1 MFDTLILQYLNKLV
15 KGEVRDFPSPQ
26 AFHTIKVQRL
36 SNDRIKPF
44 AQVGSNL
51 VMPVLA
57 LVADFPI
64 EPGELANSTPPIP
77 GTFLLARKGFVQG
90 SEFFQGAFQKL
101 RRLFLFP
108 SAKCQ
113 VRLQPGFGL
122 GIDQIHSLYYI
133 VYSYALTCS
142 RTGFGGGVVC
152 NHVKPIGANTITKYL
167 NIANFTVPVAVLV
180 KREIAFVELQRFSR
194 CVPRFER
201 EPDTP
206 CLKEIRRL
214 ELRRAVSSF
223 ALELWKSTKSIKETF
238 VSDVNTDNYF
248 VKRITGYPCP
258 VLLRAFQQVRQMR
271 LQAKTPGIFAVS
283 TVISLF
289 QPQKVVM
296 HVCKIVK
303 HIPET
308 HSLWVFAQLERVCSA
323 ILFLF
328 SFSHGV
334 SRITPLS
341 PYKWEASQ
349 LPSGNSCKTCQ
360 RDTSI
365 KPQLRRNVKCFFKK
379 TLWPSTRGRTFLPLP
394 LGFTVTHKF
403 FV

>member
-26 AFHTIKVQRL
+26 PFHTIKVQRL
-36 SNDRIKPF
+36 SNDCIKPF

-113 VRLQPGFGL
+113 VRLQPE
-122 GIDQIHSLYYI
+122 

-142 RTGFGGGVVC
+142 RIRFGNGGVC
-152 NHVKPIGANTITKYL
+152 NHVKPIGANTITKDL

-194 CVPRFER
+194 YVPRFER

-206 CLKEIRRL
+206 CLKEIPRL

-238 VSDVNTDNYF
+238 ISDVNTDNYF

-394 LGFTVTHKF
+394 EGRGLQSV
-403 FV
+403 V